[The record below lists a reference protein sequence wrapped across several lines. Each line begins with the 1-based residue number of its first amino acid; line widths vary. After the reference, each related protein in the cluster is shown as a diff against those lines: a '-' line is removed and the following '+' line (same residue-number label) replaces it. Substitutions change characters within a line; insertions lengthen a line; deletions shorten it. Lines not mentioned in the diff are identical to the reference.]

1 MNNKMEY
8 EDVLMRNQELMATIS
23 QLKKQNQGLE
33 EQVRLLKEDLGAQVK
48 SLEEEVVWW
57 THAAFSWKAEAE
69 DKPVEQVQDEWFQ
82 KELAKYPVIDIPGET
97 NG

>member
-33 EQVRLLKEDLGAQVK
+33 EQVELLKQEFRDHVK

-57 THAAFSWKAEAE
+57 THAAFSWKAESE
-69 DKPVEQVQDEWFQ
+69 DKSVQQVQEEWFQ